1 MLKKIRSAFVSRVVP
16 IAAGP
21 NDIGGA
27 GWRSQQTSSAHSFRT
42 RRILVV
48 LAERGV
54 VALQANR
61 GAYVASPDAGAA
73 REVFEARDPA
83 FYRALRNDRLLAVAV
98 HAKLHADLKS
108 IKELN
113 PRVLDEEPSFATTTQ
128 MDGKEFEPL
137 KRAGPDA
144 AASLIHEAQE
154 ASGKKQ
160 AA

>member
-1 MLKKIRSAFVSRVVP
+1 MALTADELGPPLSDAAIVEKIVSAVMEQKLSAGAKLP
-16 IAAGP
+16 EAALC
-21 NDIGGA
+21 DA
-27 GWRSQQTSSAHSFRT
+27 FDCSRSQI

-61 GAYVASPDAGAA
+61 GAYVASPDDGAA

-113 PRVLDEEPSFATTTQ
+113 PRVLDEVEAFFRDYKQ
-128 MDGKEFEPL
+128 MDGKEF
-137 KRAGPDA
+137 
-144 AASLIHEAQE
+144 HEAQE